1 MATDRDQWADN
12 LSGESSGGWLAG
24 FLADEDQLDR
34 RSLWRLGSWG
44 AGSVAAVVVALLA
57 NQYSIGWRREQGASA
72 DLARQAQQIQ
82 WIAKESQDETRRLA
96 SAVDTLNS
104 DRDRLYSRV
113 TVLEQGL
120 DTVTGSIGRQSA
132 ASASEAPTST
142 PAVSPPF
149 ASSSAASVPSTPQP
163 AADPPAA
170 ELIGPPKPA
179 AVPVPTVSKSGAP
192 PAGSPSPSVAQ
203 NIAPPPATAAPK
215 TTAAATAAATDKA
228 STAAA
233 LPPGPAA
240 APAPPQTAVPV
251 ARSELTNDA
260 SAAAI
265 TAPATAMGAPATA
278 MAAPTTA
285 MAAPMATATAAPAVS
300 TTPLMPSKSILAPPD
315 PAAAKLIEPDPST
328 SNLPPLPSPQ
338 TVAAA
343 PGMTEPAA
351 AEAQVPAVA
360 VQRTEFG
367 IDLGGAN
374 SVDGLRALWRG
385 LLKFRSNKALA
396 ELRPIIVVRERS
408 SGLGM
413 QLRLVAGPLSD
424 AAAAAKICATLT
436 ESDRSCETTVFDGQR
451 LALKNDNGVKSDA
464 STKAEGGA
472 PAAAAVSNGHP
483 AAASGRS
490 LRRRGSA
497 NGTGTKAEEPE
508 KPPPT
513 KSSLTSFLGLR

>member
-1 MATDRDQWADN
+1 MASDRDQWADH

-24 FLADEDQLDR
+24 FLADEDRFDR

-44 AGSVAAVVVALLA
+44 VGSVATVVVALLA
-57 NQYSIGWRREQGASA
+57 NHYSIGWRREQVASA

-96 SAVDTLNS
+96 SAVETLNG

-113 TVLEQGL
+113 TALEQGL

-132 ASASEAPTST
+132 GTASEAPAST
-142 PAVSPPF
+142 PTVSTPP
-149 ASSSAASVPSTPQP
+149 APSSAASVPSTSQP
-163 AADPPAA
+163 AADPPGA

-179 AVPVPTVSKSGAP
+179 AAAVPTVSQTGAP
-192 PAGSPSPSVAQ
+192 PAGSPSQSAAQ
-203 NIAPPPATAAPK
+203 NNAAPPVTDSSKATAA
-215 TTAAATAAATDKA
+215 TTAAAADKA

-233 LPPGPAA
+233 LPPDPPAA
-240 APAPPQTAVPV
+240 SAPARPRPEGSV
-251 ARSELTNDA
+251 ARAETTNNA

-265 TAPATAMGAPATA
+265 TAPATTT
-278 MAAPTTA
+278 AAPV
-285 MAAPMATATAAPAVS
+285 TATAAPAVS
-300 TTPLMPSKSILAPPD
+300 TTPLMPNKSILAPPD
-315 PAAAKLIEPDPST
+315 PAAAKLIEPDPAST
-328 SNLPPLPSPQ
+328 SLPPLPSPQ

-343 PGMTEPAA
+343 PSMTEPDAA
-351 AEAQVPAVA
+351 QAPAVA

-385 LLKFRSNKALA
+385 LLKYRSNKALA
-396 ELRPIIVVRERS
+396 DLRPIIVVRERS

-424 AAAAAKICATLT
+424 AAAAAKICAILT
-436 ESDRSCETTVFDGQR
+436 ESNRSCETTVFDGQR
-451 LALKNDNGVKSDA
+451 LALKNDNGAKTDNSVKSDS
-464 STKAEGGA
+464 STKADGSA

-483 AAASGRS
+483 ATASGRS
-490 LRRRGSA
+490 LRRRSSA
-497 NGTGTKAEEPE
+497 NGAKAEEPE
-508 KPPPT
+508 KPPPV

>member
-1 MATDRDQWADN
+1 MASDRDQWADN
-12 LSGESSGGWLAG
+12 LSGESSGGWLTG
-24 FLADEDQLDR
+24 FLADEDQFDR

-44 AGSVAAVVVALLA
+44 FGSVTAVVVALLA
-57 NQYSIGWRREQGASA
+57 NQYSIGWRREQVASA
-72 DLARQAQQIQ
+72 DLVRQAQQIQ

-96 SAVDTLNS
+96 SAIDTLNS

-142 PAVSPPF
+142 PTISTPSP
-149 ASSSAASVPSTPQP
+149 ASPSTASVPSTSQPP
-163 AADPPAA
+163 AAPPAA

-179 AVPVPTVSKSGAP
+179 AAAVPTVSQSGAP

-203 NIAPPPATAAPK
+203 NTTPSSATAASK
-215 TTAAATAAATDKA
+215 TTAAATADKA

-233 LPPGPAA
+233 LPPDPPPAA
-240 APAPPQTAVPV
+240 PPAPPQPVVSV
-251 ARSELTNDA
+251 ARSETANNA

-265 TAPATAMGAPATA
+265 TPS
-278 MAAPTTA
+278 
-285 MAAPMATATAAPAVS
+285 ATATAAPVTAAPSVS
-300 TTPLMPSKSILAPPD
+300 TAPLMPSKSILAPPD
-315 PAAAKLIEPDPST
+315 PAAAKLIEPDPSIT
-328 SNLPPLPSPQ
+328 SLPLLPPPQ
-338 TVAAA
+338 TIAAA
-343 PGMTEPAA
+343 PGMTEPDAGAA
-351 AEAQVPAVA
+351 QAPAVA

-374 SVDGLRALWRG
+374 SIDGLRALWRG
-385 LLKFRSNKALA
+385 LLKYRSNKALA
-396 ELRPIIVVRERS
+396 DLRPIIVVRERS

-436 ESDRSCETTVFDGQR
+436 ESSRSCETTVFDGQR
-451 LALKNDNGVKSDA
+451 LALKNDNGADTDNGVKSDG
-464 STKAEGGA
+464 STKAEGSA
-472 PAAAAVSNGHP
+472 PAAAVSNGHP

-490 LRRRGSA
+490 LRRRGSSA
-497 NGTGTKAEEPE
+497 NGAKIEEPE

-513 KSSLTSFLGLR
+513 KSSLTSFWGLR

>member
-1 MATDRDQWADN
+1 MASDRDQWADN
-12 LSGESSGGWLAG
+12 LSGESSGDWLTG
-24 FLADEDQLDR
+24 FLADEGQFDR

-44 AGSVAAVVVALLA
+44 VGSVAAVVVALLT
-57 NQYSIGWRREQGASA
+57 NQYSIGWRREQVASA
-72 DLARQAQQIQ
+72 DLVRQAQQIQ

-96 SAVDTLNS
+96 PAIDTLNS

-120 DTVTGSIGRQSA
+120 DIVTGSIGRPST
-132 ASASEAPTST
+132 STASEAPAST
-142 PAVSPPF
+142 PTASPLS
-149 ASSSAASVPSTPQP
+149 ASSSAASLPSMSQP

-179 AVPVPTVSKSGAP
+179 AAAVPTVSQSGAS

-203 NIAPPPATAAPK
+203 NTAPPPATASSK
-215 TTAAATAAATDKA
+215 TTAATTAATADKA

-233 LPPGPAA
+233 LPPDPPAA
-240 APAPPQTAVPV
+240 SAPAPPQPAVSV
-251 ARSELTNDA
+251 ARSETTNNA

-265 TAPATAMGAPATA
+265 TAPATA
-278 MAAPTTA
+278 
-285 MAAPMATATAAPAVS
+285 TAAPAVS
-300 TTPLMPSKSILAPPD
+300 TAPLMPSKSILAPPD
-315 PAAAKLIEPDPST
+315 PAAAKLIEPDPSS
-328 SNLPPLPSPQ
+328 SNLPPLPPPQ

-343 PGMTEPAA
+343 PGMTEPDA
-351 AEAQVPAVA
+351 AEAQAPAVA

-385 LLKFRSNKALA
+385 LLRYRSNKALA
-396 ELRPIIVVRERS
+396 DLRPIIVVRERS

-436 ESDRSCETTVFDGQR
+436 ESNRSCETTVFDGQR
-451 LALKNDNGVKSDA
+451 LALKNDNGAKTDNGVKSDGSA
-464 STKAEGGA
+464 KAEGSA

-497 NGTGTKAEEPE
+497 NGAKAEEPE
-508 KPPPT
+508 KPPPA
-513 KSSLTSFLGLR
+513 KSSLTTFLGLR